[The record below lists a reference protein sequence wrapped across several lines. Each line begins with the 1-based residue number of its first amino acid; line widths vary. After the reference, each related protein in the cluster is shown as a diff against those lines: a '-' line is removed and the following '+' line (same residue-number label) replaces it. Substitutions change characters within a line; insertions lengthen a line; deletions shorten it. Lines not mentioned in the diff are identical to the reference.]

1 MSPLADLAWY
11 ERAGTHGHTRR
22 ALLPVDFH
30 DHDLIAHVEFTN
42 GFLTPAVRAGVLA
55 GVL

>member
-42 GFLTPAVRAGVLA
+42 GFLTPAVRTGVLA